1 MQKIMKRLFIMVMAA
16 MLFLLPAAAQ
26 AASSGT
32 CGASLNWTLN
42 DAGTL
47 TISGKGKMTDYEA
60 GGAPWGT
67 GVTKLIVEPGVTSI
81 GNYAFYNCTKLTT
94 AEVANHVT
102 TVGDA
107 SFKGCTAL
115 KTMKLLTA
123 TEEQSTGDANEDG
136 AVDVLD
142 ALMVLKHNAGW
153 NVLINDSSADVNGD
167 GTLDTLDVLS
177 ILQHYAGWD
186 VEGLPTNLSA
196 LIRLLMSYINPCTH
210 TGRTELV
217 GAVEATLE
225 KEGYTG
231 DLHCLECGEVIEPG
245 TVLPKLMELPVTGD
259 ASNPALWLMMLL
271 LSGGAL
277 LLLRRSKALVQH

>member
-16 MLFLLPAAAQ
+16 MLLLLPTAAQ

-107 SFKGCTAL
+107 SFKGCSAL

-167 GTLDTLDVLS
+167 GALDTLDVLS

-196 LIRLLMSYINPCTH
+196 LIRLLMSYISPCTH

-217 GAVEATLE
+217 GVVEATLE
-225 KEGYTG
+225 QEGSTG
-231 DLHCLECGEVIEPG
+231 DLHCLECGEVIEKG